1 MGMRSAARMPKLTR
15 RSRILIMIA
24 LGVIVLLL
32 AGPRLIDAYVD
43 WLWFGELGY
52 RSVFTTMLAT
62 RIVVCLVAGVV
73 VGGIVFGGLALAYRT
88 RPVFVPDADN
98 DPVARYRAVVLARLR
113 LVGIGIP
120 AAIGLLAGIVAQ
132 SYWARIQLFLHGGD
146 FGVRDPQFGRDLG
159 FYAFELPF
167 YRLMLSYMLVSVFL
181 AFVANLVAHYIFGG
195 IRLSGRT
202 GALSRSARVQL
213 VSLVGVLVLLK
224 AVAYWLDRYELL
236 SHTRG
241 GKPFTGA
248 GYTDINAVLPAK
260 LILMAIA
267 LICAAAVFS
276 AIAMRDLRI
285 PAIGLVLLLLSSLIV
300 GAGWPLIVEQIS
312 VKPNAAQK
320 ESEYISRSIT
330 ATRQAYGLTSDVVTY
345 RNYSGDSPATAQQV
359 AADRATT
366 SNIRLLDPTIVSPAF
381 TQFQQGKNFYYFPD
395 QLSIDRYLDRNGN
408 LRDYVVAARELNPDR
423 LIDNQRDWIN
433 RHTVYT
439 HGNGFIASPAN
450 TVRGIAND
458 PNQNGGYPEF
468 LVNVVGANGTVV
480 SDGPAPLDQPRI
492 YFGPVISNTSA
503 DYAIVGRNGDDREY
517 DYETNIDTKRYTYTG
532 SGGVPLGGWLAR
544 SVFAAKFAERNF
556 LFSNVIGSN
565 SKILFNRDP
574 AQRVEAVA
582 PWLTTDSAVYPA
594 IVNKRL
600 VWIVD
605 GYTTLDNYP
614 YSELTSLSSA
624 TADSNE
630 VAFNRLVPDK
640 KVSYIRNSV
649 KATVDA
655 YDGTVTL
662 YQQDEKD
669 PVLKAWMQ
677 VFPGTVKPK
686 SDIAPELAEHLRYP
700 EDLFK
705 VQRMLL
711 AKYHVNDPVTFFSTS
726 DFWDVPLDPN
736 PTASSYQPPYY
747 IVAKNIA
754 KDDNSASYQL
764 ISAMNRFKR
773 DYLAAYIS
781 ASSDPATYGN
791 LTVLT
796 IPGQVNGPKL
806 ANNAITTDPAV
817 SQDLGVIGRD
827 NQNRIRWGNLLTL
840 PVARGGL
847 LYVEPVYASP
857 GASDAA
863 SSYPRLIRVAMMY
876 NDKVG
881 YGPTVRDALTGLFG
895 PGAGATATGIAPT
908 EAAVPPSPAANP
920 PPPASGPQPPPVTA
934 RPRFPSGRSPYRRP
948 KLLRCRRSRLPS
960 ARRGM
965 RRRRATSPPTGR
977 RCSDLMRPSPSS
989 TTPGSQSGRSRRAD
1003 AEVADFTGNRGL
1015 LRLLTGARR
1024 LPDPRGRPLE
1034 PGLAPHPVGHL
1045 AASTDS
1051 PRPSGAGTGGVN
1063 ARRAPLGSDEVG
1075 IVELAVVIRCPGLEN
1090 GEARLHG
1097 QQVAQPR
1104 TGTVEG
1110 HTVSVHHI
1118 LANLRAQ
1125 TELELPAGSFLEL
1138 PRRGCRDEGTARER
1152 QRDPGGQL
1160 KAGRGRRGDSCV

>member
-1 MGMRSAARMPKLTR
+1 MPKLTR
-15 RSRILIMIA
+15 RSRILITIA
-24 LGVIVLLL
+24 LAVIALLL
-32 AGPRLIDAYVD
+32 VGPRLIDGYVD

-52 RSVFTTMLAT
+52 RSVFTTVVMT
-62 RIVVCLVAGVV
+62 RIVVFLV
-73 VGGIVFGGLALAYRT
+73 VGLVVAGIVFAGLAVAYRT
-88 RPVFVPDADN
+88 RPVFVPSNGN
-98 DPVARYRAVVLARLR
+98 DPVARYRSVVLARLR
-113 LVGIGIP
+113 VFGIGVP
-120 AAIGLLAGIVAQ
+120 AVIGLLAGMIAQ
-132 SYWARIQLFLHGGD
+132 TYWVRIQLFLHSGH
-146 FGVRDPQFGRDLG
+146 FGINDPQFGKDLG

-167 YRLMLSYMLVSVFL
+167 YRLVVGYLFVALFL
-181 AFVANLVAHYIFGG
+181 ALIANVVAHYIFGG

-202 GALSRSARVQL
+202 GALSRSTRVQL
-213 VSLVGVLVLLK
+213 TSLLGTLVLLK
-224 AVAYWLDRYELL
+224 AFAYWLDRYELL
-236 SHTRG
+236 SHTRA

-260 LILMAIA
+260 LILLAIA

-276 AIAMRDLRI
+276 AIVLRDLRI

-300 GAGWPLIVEQIS
+300 GAAWPLVVEQIS

-330 ATRQAYGLTSDVVTY
+330 ATRQAYGLTDDVVSY
-345 RNYSGDSPATAQQV
+345 RNYSGDSQATAEQV
-359 AADRATT
+359 AADRGTT
-366 SNIRLLDPTIVSPAF
+366 SNIRLLDPTIISPAF
-381 TQFQQGKNFYYFPD
+381 TQFEQGKNFFHFPD
-395 QLSIDRYLDRNGN
+395 QLSIDRYVDRDGN

-468 LVNVVGANGTVV
+468 LVNVVGANGGVV
-480 SDGPAPLDQPRI
+480 SDGPARLDQPRV
-492 YFGPVISNTSA
+492 YFGPVIANTPA
-503 DYAIVGRNGDDREY
+503 DYAIVGKTGVDREY
-517 DYETNIDTKRYTYTG
+517 DYETSAETKNYTYTG
-532 SGGVPLGGWLAR
+532 SGGVRLGSGLAR
-544 SVFAAKFAERNF
+544 AVFAAKFAERNF

-565 SKILFNRDP
+565 SRILFNRDP

-582 PWLTTDSAVYPA
+582 PWLTTDSNVYPA

-600 VWIVD
+600 VWIID

-630 VAFNRLVPDK
+630 VAFNRLGPDK
-640 KVSYIRNSV
+640 QVSYIRNSV

-662 YQQDEKD
+662 YQQDDRD
-669 PVLKAWMQ
+669 PVLKAWMS

-686 SDIAPELAEHLRYP
+686 SEITPELAAHLRYP

-747 IVAKNIA
+747 IVAKNLVR
-754 KDDNSASYQL
+754 DGASSSFQL
-764 ISAMNRFKR
+764 TSAMNRFKR

-781 ASSDPATYGN
+781 ASSDPATYGKI
-791 LTVLT
+791 TVLT
-796 IPGQVNGPKL
+796 IPTQVNGPKL
-806 ANNAITTDPAV
+806 ANNAITTDTAV

-840 PVARGGL
+840 PVAQGGL

-876 NDKVG
+876 NDKIG
-881 YGPTVRDALTGLFG
+881 YGPTVGDALTGLFG
-895 PGAGATATGIAPT
+895 PGAGAAATGIAPT
-908 EAAVPPSPAANP
+908 DSGSPQNAQRA
-920 PPPASGPQPPPVTA
+920 T
-934 RPRFPSGRSPYRRP
+934 
-948 KLLRCRRSRLPS
+948 LPS
-960 ARRGM
+960 ADAAPTAPPAPAAALPPAPNGAVPLSPA
-965 RRRRATSPPTGR
+965 RAAALRDIQAAISAAR
-977 RCSDLMRPSPSS
+977 
-989 TTPGSQSGRSRRAD
+989 D
-1003 AEVADFTGNRGL
+1003 AQKNGDFASYGAAL
-1015 LRLLTGARR
+1015 QRLNDAMAKF
-1024 LPDPRGRPLE
+1024 D
-1034 PGLAPHPVGHL
+1034 
-1045 AASTDS
+1045 
-1051 PRPSGAGTGGVN
+1051 N
-1063 ARRAPLGSDEVG
+1063 A
-1075 IVELAVVIRCPGLEN
+1075 
-1090 GEARLHG
+1090 
-1097 QQVAQPR
+1097 
-1104 TGTVEG
+1104 
-1110 HTVSVHHI
+1110 
-1118 LANLRAQ
+1118 
-1125 TELELPAGSFLEL
+1125 
-1138 PRRGCRDEGTARER
+1138 
-1152 QRDPGGQL
+1152 
-1160 KAGRGRRGDSCV
+1160 K

>member
-1 MGMRSAARMPKLTR
+1 MGMRPTARMPKLTR
-15 RSRILIMIA
+15 RSRILILIA

-52 RSVFTTMLAT
+52 RSVFTTVLVT
-62 RIVVCLVAGVV
+62 RIVVFLVAGLL
-73 VGGIVFGGLALAYRT
+73 VGGIVFAGLAVAYRT
-88 RPVFVPDADN
+88 RPVFVPSNDN
-98 DPVARYRAVVLARLR
+98 DPVARYRTVVMSRLR
-113 LVGIGIP
+113 LMGVGIP
-120 AAIGLLAGIVAQ
+120 AAIGLLAGIIAQ
-132 SYWARIQLFLHGGD
+132 SYWVRIQLFLHGGN
-146 FGVRDPQFGRDLG
+146 FGVRDPQFGKDLG
-159 FYAFELPF
+159 FYAFDLPF
-167 YRLMLSYMLVSVFL
+167 YRLVLSYIFVAVFL
-181 AFVANLVAHYIFGG
+181 AFVANLLAHYIFGG

-202 GALSRSARVQL
+202 GALSRSARIQL
-213 VSLVGVLVLLK
+213 VSWVGALVLLK

-267 LICAAAVFS
+267 VICAAAVFS
-276 AIAMRDLRI
+276 AIVLRDLRI

-312 VKPNAAQK
+312 VRPNAAQK
-320 ESEYISRSIT
+320 ESEYISRSIA
-330 ATRQAYGLTSDVVTY
+330 ATRQAYGLTSDVVAY
-345 RNYSGDSPATAQQV
+345 RNYTGDGQATAAQQV
-359 AADRATT
+359 ASDRATT

-381 TQFQQGKNFYYFPD
+381 TQFQQGKNFYNFPD
-395 QLSIDRYLDRNGN
+395 QLSIDRYLDRNGA
-408 LRDYVVAARELNPDR
+408 LRDFVVAARELNPDR

-433 RHTVYT
+433 RHSVYT

-468 LVNVVGANGTVV
+468 LVNVVGANGGVV
-480 SDGPAPLDQPRI
+480 SDGPAPLGQPRI
-492 YFGPVISNTSA
+492 YYGPVISNTAA
-503 DYAIVGRNGDDREY
+503 DYAIVGRNGNDREY
-517 DYETNIDTKRYTYTG
+517 DYETSTETKNYTYTG
-532 SGGVPLGGWLAR
+532 LGGVPVGSWISR

-600 VWIVD
+600 VWIID

-624 TADSNE
+624 TADSTE
-630 VAFNRLVPDK
+630 VAFNRLAPDK
-640 KVSYIRNSV
+640 QVSYIRNSV

-662 YQQDEKD
+662 YQQDEQD

-686 SDIAPELAEHLRYP
+686 SDITPELAEHLRYP

-747 IVAKNIA
+747 IVAKNIT
-754 KDDNSASYQL
+754 KNDNSSSYQL

-781 ASSDPATYGN
+781 ASSDPATYGKI
-791 LTVLT
+791 TVLT

-840 PVARGGL
+840 PVGQGGL

-876 NDKVG
+876 NDKIG
-881 YGPTVRDALTGLFG
+881 YGPTVGDALTGLFG
-895 PGAGATATGIAPT
+895 PGAGAAATGIVPTDAGVPPNPPASPPTPAGAPAAPAPPVA
-908 EAAVPPSPAANP
+908 AAVPPSPDGSVTLSPAKAA
-920 PPPASGPQPPPVTA
+920 ALQDIQAAIGAA
-934 RPRFPSGRSPYRRP
+934 RDAQKKGDFAAYGAA
-948 KLLRCRRSRLPS
+948 LQRLDD
-960 ARRGM
+960 AINKYN
-965 RRRRATSPPTGR
+965 
-977 RCSDLMRPSPSS
+977 S
-989 TTPGSQSGRSRRAD
+989 T
-1003 AEVADFTGNRGL
+1003 
-1015 LRLLTGARR
+1015 
-1024 LPDPRGRPLE
+1024 
-1034 PGLAPHPVGHL
+1034 
-1045 AASTDS
+1045 
-1051 PRPSGAGTGGVN
+1051 
-1063 ARRAPLGSDEVG
+1063 
-1075 IVELAVVIRCPGLEN
+1075 
-1090 GEARLHG
+1090 
-1097 QQVAQPR
+1097 
-1104 TGTVEG
+1104 
-1110 HTVSVHHI
+1110 
-1118 LANLRAQ
+1118 
-1125 TELELPAGSFLEL
+1125 
-1138 PRRGCRDEGTARER
+1138 
-1152 QRDPGGQL
+1152 
-1160 KAGRGRRGDSCV
+1160 K